1 MASNY
6 YELSRIQLPAVA
18 HLIRLGWQYLS
29 LNTAKWEK
37 SCNILVIFSLFLT
50 ACHARTP
57 TQPLKQE
64 YVMHQHVISL
74 RINNQVFDLQLENN
88 PTAQSFANLLPLD
101 LAMKDHLNNE
111 KFATLPNALP
121 TKDKTAEQI
130 YVGDVMLYQGDT
142 IVIFYESFRSS
153 YRYTKIGQIS
163 NADTLKQTL
172 GRGNVQVKW
181 EAK

>member
-1 MASNY
+1 
-6 YELSRIQLPAVA
+6 
-18 HLIRLGWQYLS
+18 
-29 LNTAKWEK
+29 
-37 SCNILVIFSLFLT
+37 
-50 ACHARTP
+50 
-57 TQPLKQE
+57 
-64 YVMHQHVISL
+64 MHQHVISL

-130 YVGDVMLYQGDT
+130 YAGDVMLYQGDT